1 MPFRAGGAS
10 PSMLPPDL
18 MDRVGAMVPGE
29 PEVNGPGKEALDT
42 TLGRPEGMKDDPRAK
57 RGRVSYNDLD
67 ESPGEVGDEMMNY

>member
-1 MPFRAGGAS
+1 
-10 PSMLPPDL
+10 MLPPDL